1 MHSHQ
6 PGSPSNTAAKP
17 NTLWVLMGVS
27 GSGKSVV
34 ARRMAAALDIPY
46 IDGDFLHPRSNV
58 DKMAAGHSLNDSD
71 REPWLEALNTAG
83 YSMLR
88 TNPASLIICSALKKR
103 YRDILRKGNPGVR
116 FLFLD
121 GSVEVIEPRL
131 KQRKGHYFRSAMLA
145 SQFDTLERPQADESD
160 IITIDIDKP
169 LDDVITD
176 CLTKIKK

>member
-6 PGSPSNTAAKP
+6 SGSSSDTAVKP

-58 DKMAAGHSLNDSD
+58 DKMAAGHSLDDSD
-71 REPWLEALNTAG
+71 RQPWLEALNTAG

-88 TNPASLIICSALKKR
+88 TNPTSLIICSALKRR
-103 YRDILRKGNPGVR
+103 YRDTLRKGNPGVR

-121 GSVEVIEPRL
+121 GSFEVIEARL
-131 KQRKGHYFRSAMLA
+131 KQRKGHYFRSAMLT
-145 SQFDTLERPQADESD
+145 SQFETLERPQADETD
-160 IITIDIDKP
+160 VVTIDINHSI
-169 LDDVITD
+169 DDVIAD
-176 CLTKIKK
+176 CLEKIK